1 MTTDARRTLG
11 QRGEAIARDHLLRK
25 GYTLLA
31 QNWRC
36 PLGELDL
43 VMRHGETVV
52 IVEVRTRRAGTA
64 AGFASVDAR
73 KQTKLAR
80 LAQAFMS
87 ARGLDDAPCRVD
99 VVAVTFNADGL
110 HGTLSHA
117 EDVLGW

>member
-1 MTTDARRTLG
+1 MTDARRTLG

-43 VMRHGETVV
+43 VMRQGGTVV
-52 IVEVRTRRAGTA
+52 IVEVRTRRAGTE

-73 KQTKLAR
+73 KQAKLAR

-87 ARGLDDAPCRVD
+87 ARELDDAPCRVD
-99 VVAVTFNADGL
+99 VVAVRFNADGL

-117 EDVLGW
+117 EDVLEW